1 MKALGLI
8 ENRSYLASVVAAD
21 IALKTADVRLV
32 DMEIVKGGYVTVQ
45 LVGDVAAVRAAVDA
59 GSNAA
64 ETFGR
69 LISSHVIAR
78 MHEETEQLI
87 KTEEDESVPEEEPE
101 VSSEEPE
108 QLEEPEEEIEA
119 VIEEKEEIQ
128 PTLEQVDEAFTR
140 DGLSK
145 MTVSELR
152 KLVRQRNVMA
162 DEIKEIKYAR
172 KADLIDRLLDMENID
187 ISN

>member
-45 LVGDVAAVRAAVDA
+45 LVGDVAAVKAAVDA

-64 ETFGR
+64 EAFGR

-87 KTEEDESVPEEEPE
+87 KTEEDEAAPAQELE
-101 VSSEEPE
+101 VENVAPE
-108 QLEEPEEEIEA
+108 QPQEPEEKIEA
-119 VIEEKEEIQ
+119 VIEEKEEE
-128 PTLEQVDEAFTR
+128 PSLGQVDEAFTH
-140 DGLSK
+140 DGLAK

-172 KADLIDRLLDMENID
+172 KADLINRLLDTGNID

>member
-21 IALKTADVRLV
+21 IVLKTADVRLV

-59 GSNAA
+59 GSSAA
-64 ETFGR
+64 EAFGR

-87 KTEEDESVPEEEPE
+87 KTEEDEAVPEQKPE
-101 VSSEEPE
+101 VSNVEPE
-108 QLEEPEEEIEA
+108 QPEDPEEEIEA
-119 VIEEKEEIQ
+119 VIEEKEETQ
-128 PTLEQVDEAFTR
+128 PSPEEVAEAFTR

-145 MTVSELR
+145 MTVTELR
-152 KLVRQRNVMA
+152 KLVRQRKVMA
-162 DEIKEIKYAR
+162 DEIKQIKYAR
-172 KADLIDRLLDMENID
+172 KADL
-187 ISN
+187 